1 MGFDCELTNEYMLHS
16 SYEINTVRETHT
28 HTHTHTFNLGMAR
41 QDTDYVGIR
50 YIVKEEAFEKSEVI
64 LASNR
69 VSKFNCAST
78 MAWRKQTWSCATN

>member
-1 MGFDCELTNEYMLHS
+1 MGFDCELTNEYMLHT

-28 HTHTHTFNLGMAR
+28 HRFNLGMAR

-50 YIVKEEAFEKSEVI
+50 YIVKEEAFKKSEVI

-69 VSKFNCAST
+69 MSKFNCAST
-78 MAWRKQTWSCATN
+78 KAW